1 MFVDIMAWFVAIMFY
16 VVTPLVF
23 LASLVLLWIE
33 DR

>member
-23 LASLVLLWIE
+23 LTSLVLLWIE